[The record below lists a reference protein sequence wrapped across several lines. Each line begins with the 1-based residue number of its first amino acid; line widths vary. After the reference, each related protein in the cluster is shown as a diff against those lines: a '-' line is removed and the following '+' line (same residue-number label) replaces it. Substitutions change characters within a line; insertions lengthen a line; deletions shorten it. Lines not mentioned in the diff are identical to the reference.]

1 MYGCLSGD
9 FWKLLWFC
17 YTGQVFSDVPLH
29 ESLRWL
35 VGKQNKILW
44 TSLELYRVYLRGRT
58 ELHLISPLRILQG
71 EALLLDSHFKVW
83 PDTRETEQNRPRE
96 CFVYYFPW
104 FGPNFSFHVMLLFS
118 LYVYEI
124 IHLWIQVNLTKF
136 SERFISHPICSSSW
150 TLAIGPA
157 PR

>member
-1 MYGCLSGD
+1 MEISESYSDSVIQVRFFRMYPSMSPWDDWSENKTKFFGRALNCTESTYVVGQNCTS
-9 FWKLLWFC
+9 FLLCVSCKEKPYCWTRTSRC
-17 YTGQVFSDVPLH
+17 GLTLERQ
-29 ESLRWL
+29 
-35 VGKQNKILW
+35 QN
-44 TSLELYRVYLRGRT
+44 
-58 ELHLISPLRILQG
+58 P
-71 EALLLDSHFKVW
+71 
-83 PDTRETEQNRPRE
+83 PRE